1 MNNQIVAHNDLKIR
15 IEQVFFTSA
24 ESNALLESF
33 ISKLP
38 WESMTIKMF
47 GRDTKIPR
55 LQCWIGDEGCEY
67 RYSGKQLNR
76 QIWNQDLTMIRKKI
90 FKELKIDFNSVL
102 ANYYRDGKDS
112 MGWHSDDEK
121 ELGPNPTIASISF
134 GSERDLVFRNKI
146 SKKTLTIPQTN
157 GCLILIDGETQK
169 NWQHSIKKTQKI
181 IGPRINLTFRN
192 IIHKNNF

>member
-134 GSERDLVFRNKI
+134 GSKRDLVFRNKI

>member
-1 MNNQIVAHNDLKIR
+1 MI
-15 IEQVFFTSA
+15 
-24 ESNALLESF
+24 
-33 ISKLP
+33 
-38 WESMTIKMF
+38 IKMF
-47 GRDTKIPR
+47 GKDTKIPR

-76 QIWNQDLTMIRKKI
+76 QIWSQDLIMIRKKI
-90 FKELKIDFNSVL
+90 YEELKIDFNSVL

-121 ELGPNPTIASISF
+121 ELGPDPIIASISF

-146 SKKTLTIPQTN
+146 TKETLAIPQTN
-157 GCLILIDGETQK
+157 GCLILIDGETQR
-169 NWQHSIKKTQKI
+169 NWQHSIKKTQKV

-192 IIHKNNF
+192 IINKNNF

>member
-1 MNNQIVAHNDLKIR
+1 MKNEIVAHNDLKIR
-15 IEQVFFTSA
+15 IEEDFFNSA
-24 ESNALLESF
+24 DSNKLLKKF
-33 ISKLP
+33 ISELP
-38 WESMTIKMF
+38 WESMIIKMF
-47 GRDTKIPR
+47 GKETKIPR
-55 LQCWIGDEGCEY
+55 LQCWIGDKGCEY

-76 QIWNQDLTMIRKKI
+76 QIWSQDLIMIRKKI
-90 FKELKIDFNSVL
+90 YKELKIDFNSVL

-146 SKKTLTIPQTN
+146 TKETLAIPQTN
-157 GCLILIDGETQK
+157 GCLILIDGETQR
-169 NWQHSIKKTQKI
+169 NWQHSIKKTRKV

-192 IIHKNNF
+192 IINKNNF